1 MILVF
6 LVVAILAAF
15 VSFNDELVTL
25 STYDKIQHNAKVKAA
40 HKAGM
45 LACKDMY
52 DMHNCP
58 AYQAAYD
65 AVMTK

>member
-6 LVVAILAAF
+6 LAVAILVAL
-15 VSFNDELVTL
+15 VSFDDELLTVAA
-25 STYDKIQHNAKVKAA
+25 YDQLQRNAKVKAA

-45 LACKDMY
+45 AACKDLY

-65 AVMTK
+65 AVMAK